1 MIRSSKVTTKY
12 ANEQK
17 KENINLLIDEYKLVA
32 QKFVDILWNS
42 YQLSQPIPSLLPKEI
57 TDQAQT
63 WLSARMI
70 QCCAK
75 QASGIVRG
83 TRRKYEK
90 RLFILHK
97 LEKENKLKQ
106 ARKLKHFIKI
116 NPISKPKLKNIEIE
130 LDERFV
136 KFDFDNQTSFDGWIN
151 LTSLGN
157 KLKIQIPIRFHK
169 HFIQVK
175 KQGKQLKGIRLS
187 KTGISISFE
196 IEKPVKDIGKREN
209 DSIGNPNLCL
219 YHGKKIS
226 PTTLRYVK
234 NSLDIIDL
242 CSGIEIKKIV
252 EVGGGY
258 GGLCKTLSVL
268 CEFEKYI
275 QVDLPEAIKVQ
286 EKYLKFFPEVF
297 SKLEFVPCNELKN
310 IENVDLFISNYALS
324 ELNIESKIVY
334 YENVIKNS
342 KIVYI
347 TYNSTIDYNLFVD
360 MLKNHGFN
368 FKSEYQDYGY
378 HNNIIIAAKM

>member
-1 MIRSSKVTTKY
+1 M
-12 ANEQK
+12 
-17 KENINLLIDEYKLVA
+17 
-32 QKFVDILWNS
+32 
-42 YQLSQPIPSLLPKEI
+42 
-57 TDQAQT
+57 
-63 WLSARMI
+63 
-70 QCCAK
+70 
-75 QASGIVRG
+75 
-83 TRRKYEK
+83 
-90 RLFILHK
+90 
-97 LEKENKLKQ
+97 
-106 ARKLKHFIKI
+106 
-116 NPISKPKLKNIEIE
+116 
-130 LDERFV
+130 
-136 KFDFDNQTSFDGWIN
+136 
-151 LTSLGN
+151 
-157 KLKIQIPIRFHK
+157 
-169 HFIQVK
+169 
-175 KQGKQLKGIRLS
+175 
-187 KTGISISFE
+187 
-196 IEKPVKDIGKREN
+196 
-209 DSIGNPNLCL
+209 
-219 YHGKKIS
+219 
-226 PTTLRYVK
+226 RYVK

-324 ELNIESKIVY
+324 ELNIESKIV
-334 YENVIKNS
+334 IKNI